1 MTAQTI
7 AEALHEQVGSPLRGA
22 GPCLGFVMRLDDLLA
37 RWVREVQKVQR
48 AGQLLDLPPEVVA
61 RRLMVE
67 VLKPG
72 ATRDH
77 DCPEVW

>member
-1 MTAQTI
+1 MTQP
-7 AEALHEQVGSPLRGA
+7 ALALNLFADLGSPVRGA

-48 AGQLLDLPPEVVA
+48 AGQLLDLPPEVLA

-67 VLKPG
+67 VLRPG
-72 ATRDH
+72 ATRDVE
-77 DCPEVW
+77 CEVW